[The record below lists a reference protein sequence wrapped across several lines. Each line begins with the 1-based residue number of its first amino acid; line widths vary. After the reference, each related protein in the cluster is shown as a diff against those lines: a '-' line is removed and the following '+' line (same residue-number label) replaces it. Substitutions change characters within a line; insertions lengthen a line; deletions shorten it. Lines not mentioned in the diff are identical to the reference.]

1 MSVAIL
7 EVLHPDP
14 ALMRHTAFWQHFL
27 LSRNIEKFVFC
38 VSESVSVGIVVFVG
52 VEWMSKKVN
61 LAYGVRSASWVGY
74 FRSNLALS
82 RLNCSH

>member
-1 MSVAIL
+1 MSLAIL

-14 ALMRHTAFWQHFL
+14 ALSAHTAFWQLLL
-27 LSRNIEKFVFC
+27 LSRNIGKFVFY

-61 LAYGVRSASWVGY
+61 
-74 FRSNLALS
+74 
-82 RLNCSH
+82 